1 MEAVKSDV
9 EFLED
14 RVLVELRSD
23 QVIIG
28 KRTDVEEQNVKG
40 RVFIGKPL
48 GQFSAALLFV
58 VEERLIPLFNGL

>member
-48 GQFSAALLFV
+48 RQFSAALLFV

>member
-1 MEAVKSDV
+1 M
-9 EFLED
+9 
-14 RVLVELRSD
+14 LVELRSD

-48 GQFSAALLFV
+48 RQFSAALLFI